1 VNIELSAKS
10 WGWRDMRRILAV
22 FALFFAMISFA
33 YAKDSSDVVV
43 LLDTSESMFPYFE
56 QVVDY
61 IVTKVARDYLRQDD
75 TFHLLTFSDTAQL
88 ELAQGIKSEE
98 DVRSLISRLYLVY
111 PFGKNTD
118 LISALNYL
126 QQYATDLPE
135 RNDKMIVI
143 ITDGIHNPSSKSP
156 YALYSEDQALAAV
169 NDIAG
174 KIAQHGWKVSII
186 RIPFKTDDAIAAKD
200 KGAIDSEKIFKS
212 LQDSMK
218 VNAITFNPESPD
230 SVAQNA
236 MAIPTLEFPSDL
248 GKKDL
253 SFSFPVKVNNVTDD
267 TLRLEVREVQSGQ
280 KDIKDGTTFL
290 KLGKGKS
297 GVLKVNVAIPDSVK
311 DGHTEL
317 PVRLIFADSVR
328 VSPSSGVI
336 SFTLQ
341 RSVAFSF
348 FKAHGIQIIVGF
360 ILLALIALAI
370 LIALMARGM
379 PSKSS
384 ATVVAAVKSANAAET
399 GKASYQGQEKYAKAG
414 SSDFTVVSG
423 SAPAPGGKTASSAK
437 LNASKA
443 SPRSSSPEVRDLGFV
458 PKDTNAIKL
467 HEADEAMRKANKP
480 SFTVDAKVY
489 EGARGGYATPVE
501 EKKSDAQLREEKRAY
516 NEAADREGEKY
527 GQALMSQLSVK
538 KTGSMNVQ
546 MTIDCQNRNVGLR
559 NVHALKSGSRLGVG
573 KSNAFTVFVVNVPR
587 KIAEIYYDGETCHF
601 VPFRKDYFPEIS
613 ETIHDCLDR
622 DIAIKT
628 PEGFRMNLRL
638 SRWENPTDKLN
649 KLLHII
655 DIRGL
660 V

>member
-1 VNIELSAKS
+1 
-10 WGWRDMRRILAV
+10 MRRILAV
-22 FALFFAMISFA
+22 FALFFAMMSFA

-135 RNDKMIVI
+135 RDDKMIVI

-156 YALYSEDQALAAV
+156 YALYTEDRALAAV
-169 NDIAG
+169 NEIAG

-186 RIPFKTDDAIAAKD
+186 RIPFKNDDATAAKD
-200 KGAIDSEKIFKS
+200 KGLIDSEKVFKG
-212 LQDSMK
+212 LQESMK
-218 VNAITFNPESPD
+218 VEAITFNPASPD
-230 SVAQNA
+230 SVAQHA
-236 MAIPTLEFPSDL
+236 MALPTLEFPPDL
-248 GKKDL
+248 GKKDAN
-253 SFSFPVKVNNVTDD
+253 FSFPVKVNNVTQD

-280 KDIKDGTTFL
+280 RDIKDGTTFL

-297 GVLKVNVAIPDSVK
+297 GVLKVKVAVPDSMK
-311 DGHTEL
+311 DGHADL

-336 SFTLQ
+336 SFTLH
-341 RSVAFSF
+341 RSAAFSF
-348 FKAHGIQIIVGF
+348 FKAHGVQIIVGF

-384 ATVVAAVKSANAAET
+384 STVVEAVKAANAAESV
-399 GKASYQGQEKYAKAG
+399 KAVAQGQDKYAKSGAPELTVAAKSAPQGKALGSAKAAG
-414 SSDFTVVSG
+414 SATQ
-423 SAPAPGGKTASSAK
+423 APAKAAARSA
-437 LNASKA
+437 
-443 SPRSSSPEVRDLGFV
+443 SPEVRDLGFV

-467 HEADEAMRKANKP
+467 HEADEAMRRANKP
-480 SFTVDAKVY
+480 SLAVDAKVY
-489 EGARGGYATPVE
+489 EGARGGYAIAVE
-501 EKKSDAQLREEKRAY
+501 EKKSEAQLREERRAY
-516 NEAADREGEKY
+516 DETADREGEKY
-527 GQALMSQLSVK
+527 GQALISQLSVK
-538 KTGSMNVQ
+538 KTGSMSVQ
-546 MTIDCQNRNVGLR
+546 LTIDRQNPNIGLR

-573 KSNAFTVFVVNVPR
+573 KSNAFTIFVVNVPR
-587 KIAEIYYDGETCHF
+587 KIAEVYYDGETCHF
-601 VPFRKDYFPEIS
+601 VPFRKDYFPELAG
-613 ETIHDCLDR
+613 TVHDCLDR

-628 PEGFRMNLRL
+628 PEGFRMSLRL